1 MSQGYT
7 KGTPIDT
14 DPTMSA
20 NSDLVTPSQAAVVTY
35 VANQIPG
42 TIVTAVTATAP
53 ITSSGGTTPNLAI
66 PQASAVQNGYLSAA
80 DFAAFSAASIDSIVY
95 AIALG

>member
-35 VANQIPG
+35 VANN
-42 TIVTAVTATAP
+42 TVATVTATAP
-53 ITSSGGTTPNLAI
+53 MTSTGGSTPNLAI
-66 PQASAVQNGYLSAA
+66 PQASAVQDGYLSAA
-80 DFAAFSAASIDSIVY
+80 DFAAFSTGGFDQKKIMAYIAAY
-95 AIALG
+95 